1 MNAQLRK
8 EILQEPHSIAEAQ
21 VVFRNHALDLVEL
34 GKMRCI
40 DGFVA
45 EDAVDG
51 EVLCGARV

>member
-1 MNAQLRK
+1 MNPQLREK
-8 EILQEPHSIAEAQ
+8 VLQEPHSITQTQ

-34 GKMRCI
+34 GQMRCV